1 MITLRDKSDE
11 IVEGVDC
18 NVKEDVLNTFLM
30 KRIDIL
36 RNLKLRVEWS
46 CLSFVLLLD
55 LGWWE
60 AVEK

>member
-1 MITLRDKSDE
+1 MITLRYKSDE

-36 RNLKLRVEWS
+36 RNSKLRVEWS
-46 CLSFVLLLD
+46 CLSFMLLLD